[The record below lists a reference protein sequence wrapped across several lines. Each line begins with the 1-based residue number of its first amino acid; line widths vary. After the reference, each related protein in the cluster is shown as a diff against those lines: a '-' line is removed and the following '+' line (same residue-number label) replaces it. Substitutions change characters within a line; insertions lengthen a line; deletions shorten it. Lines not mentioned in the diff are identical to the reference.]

1 MSPASFSVSIPQIL
15 DGAFDAAGVRDYLV
29 RAEELGFEGAWTS
42 EQTVGGAAMLA
53 PLELLSWAAACTSRL
68 RLGVAVI
75 VSSLHDPLQLAAA
88 ATSVDRLSHGRLDLG
103 LGSGGDFRP
112 FAAFGVARESFIAS
126 YTEGVELMKAAWA
139 DGPTVTFDG
148 RFRQVDGVSIP
159 LKPVQRPHPPLWFGG
174 GAPKALARAVRLGD
188 GFLGAGSSTTAHFR
202 GAVGTVREELARHG
216 RDAGG
221 FRIGKRVYLAI
232 DDDPAAARR
241 AADEGLSRI
250 YGALATRF
258 GDVAVTGTPEQ
269 VASGIA
275 EVVDAG
281 AQTVLLNPMGFD
293 VAADREQLERLHAEV
308 LPLLG

>member
-1 MSPASFSVSIPQIL
+1 MTPATFSVSIPQIV
-15 DGAFDAAGVRDYLV
+15 DGDFDEEGVRDYLV

-103 LGSGGDFRP
+103 VGSGGDFRP
-112 FAAFGVARESFIAS
+112 FAAFGVARETFIAS
-126 YTEGVELMKAAWA
+126 YTEGIELMKAAWA
-139 DGPTVTFDG
+139 DGPTVTFHG
-148 RFRQVDGVSIP
+148 RFRDAEGLAIP

-174 GAPKALARAVRLGD
+174 GAPRALARAVRLGD
-188 GFLGAGSSTTAHFR
+188 GFMGAGSSTTEHFR
-202 GAVGTVREELARHG
+202 GAAATVREELARRGRHG
-216 RDAGG
+216 DG

-232 DDDPAAARR
+232 DDDPARARR
-241 AADEGLSRI
+241 VADEGLFRL
-250 YGALATRF
+250 YGALTTRF
-258 GDVAVTGTPEQ
+258 GEVAVTGTPEQ
-269 VASGIA
+269 VADGLR

-281 AQTVLLNPMGFD
+281 ARTVLLNPMGSD

-308 LPLLG
+308 LPLLR

>member
-1 MSPASFSVSIPQIL
+1 MTAASFSVSIPQIL
-15 DGAFDAAGVRDYLV
+15 DGDFDAAGVRDYLV

-103 LGSGGDFRP
+103 VGSGGDFRP
-112 FAAFGVARESFIAS
+112 FAAFGVARETFIAS
-126 YTEGVELMKAAWA
+126 YTEGIELMKAAWA
-139 DGPTVTFDG
+139 DDPIVTFHG
-148 RFRQVDGVSIP
+148 RFRDADGVSIP

-188 GFLGAGSSTTAHFR
+188 GFMGAGSSTTAHFR
-202 GAVGTVREELARHG
+202 GAVAAVREELAGQG
-216 RDAGG
+216 RDDAG
-221 FRIGKRVYLAI
+221 FRIGKRVYLVV
-232 DDDPAAARR
+232 DDDADRARR
-241 AADEGLSRI
+241 AADEGLFRI
-250 YGALATRF
+250 YGALAARF
-258 GDVAVTGTPEQ
+258 GDVAVTGTAEQ
-269 VASGIA
+269 VADGLR

-281 AQTVLLNPMGFD
+281 AQTILLNPMGFD